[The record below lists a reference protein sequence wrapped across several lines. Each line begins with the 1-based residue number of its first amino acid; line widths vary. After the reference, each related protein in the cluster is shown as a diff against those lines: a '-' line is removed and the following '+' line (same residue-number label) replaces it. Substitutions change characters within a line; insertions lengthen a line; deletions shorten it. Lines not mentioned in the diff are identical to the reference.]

1 MRKTTIIVSLVTL
14 GLLTGCTANQT
25 KHSAPPAQK
34 ESTSPQQTVQA
45 PKVTLEKARELYAK
59 QYPASD
65 LTEVEL
71 KQWGNQMFYELT
83 GMNDNEELHMHV
95 DARTGVTS
103 RLSKEALD
111 ADEQNGVERHQKQ
124 LAFDQLLTPQQ
135 ALQKAQQYFTGN
147 VIKWSLEKDDGR
159 TVWEVEGHQKQQK
172 MQVKLDAETGAL
184 LEKEMDD

>member
-34 ESTSPQQTVQA
+34 ES
-45 PKVTLEKARELYAK
+45 
-59 QYPASD
+59 
-65 LTEVEL
+65 
-71 KQWGNQMFYELT
+71 
-83 GMNDNEELHMHV
+83 
-95 DARTGVTS
+95 TS

-147 VIKWSLEKDDGR
+147 GIKWSLEKDDGR

-172 MQVKLDAETGAL
+172 MQVKLDAATGAL
-184 LEKEMDD
+184 IEKEMDD